1 MLPGRWPDLLRQFSL
16 FAGAYLLYRLVE
28 GLLPARTWTASAFHH
43 ASQVI
48 SFERTLHIFV
58 EPGIQAWAA
67 HSHLLLVIAAYV
79 YLNAQTTLIVGA
91 LLYLYIAHNRN
102 YYFVRNMLRRGD
114 VHCAALLRRSTRPRR
129 RGWCRSGASSTPT
142 NYVTGFTGGT

>member
-1 MLPGRWPDLLRQFSL
+1 MRRRVLPNGWPDLLRQFSL

-28 GLLPARTWTASAFHH
+28 GLLPARTGTASAFHH

-91 LLYLYIAHNRN
+91 LLYLYIVHNRN
-102 YYFVRNMLRRGD
+102 YYFVRNVLIVAMTI
-114 VHCAALLRRSTRPRR
+114 ALPCGVIGACSFRWPPT
-129 RGWCRSGASSTPT
+129 SGARWSATA
-142 NYVTGFTGGT
+142 